1 MRKIIV
7 STLFLFIG
15 LFSAVAQDVITMK
28 TGDELKVKII
38 RLNPKD
44 VVFSPNANKNDTIS
58 ILRDEVAKLWYQS
71 GTTIYL
77 SDNRKHEEG
86 YTATTDSLY
95 NAGMADALKYYSGYK
110 SASTGVLISG
120 LAFPYNLIPAIACSA
135 TPPKDQNLG
144 YKDKKLME
152 NYSYNQGYINQ
163 AHKIK
168 KHKVWKNYAI
178 GSGVMIA
185 FYVLMSAV
193 AVTTMVY

>member
-1 MRKIIV
+1 MKKVIV
-7 STLFLFIG
+7 SVFFLI
-15 LFSAVAQDVITMK
+15 FSLYSTVAQDVITLK
-28 TGDELKVKII
+28 SGDELKVKIF

-44 VVFSPNANKNDTIS
+44 VVFTPTGNTNDTIS
-58 ILRDEVAKLWYQS
+58 ILRDEVDKLWYQS

-77 SDNRKHEEG
+77 SDNRKHEQS
-86 YTATTDSLY
+86 YTASSDSMY
-95 NAGMADALKYYSGYK
+95 NAGMADASKYYTGYK
-110 SASTGVLISG
+110 SSSTGVLISG

-135 TPPKDQNLG
+135 TTPKDQNLG

-168 KHKVWKNYAI
+168 KHKVWKSYAI
-178 GSGVMIA
+178 GSGVMIV
-185 FYVLMSAV
+185 FYILMSAV